1 MIHAYLYT
9 LTAMLNLRLIKSCGN
24 RWEESSFSLSWP
36 WLRQIS
42 SITWSLLFQPYRLTH
57 WPNRNTNLHYF
68 LLTYIIWAEIPYRNT
83 ELSKHRI
90 EIFRYTHIF
99 GLSIFFW
106 YLYGVSMNIF
116 YTKIS
121 VYRYRYEFFH
131 IGIFDTIYR
140 KSTSI
145 DNQTQAIYVLMYS
158 K

>member
-9 LTAMLNLRLIKSCGN
+9 LTAMLNLRLNKSCGN

-99 GLSIFFW
+99 GLSIFF
-106 YLYGVSMNIF
+106 GICMVSVWIFSIQKFRYIGIDMNF
-116 YTKIS
+116 FIS
-121 VYRYRYEFFH
+121 VFLIRYIEIHLYW
-131 IGIFDTIYR
+131 
-140 KSTSI
+140 
-145 DNQTQAIYVLMYS
+145 
-158 K
+158 